1 MTKKIILSVVAVFLA
16 WAVMDFII
24 HGLIL
29 RSGYEATAYLWRPMD
44 EMKMGLMYLTILVSV
59 AAFVYIYARLIE
71 PKTIGTGIIYGLLFG
86 LGAGISMGLGSYS
99 VMPIPYDM
107 ALIWFLGSLAQGAVG
122 GLLVGL
128 IIRN

>member
-1 MTKKIILSVVAVFLA
+1 MTKKVILSVVVVFVA
-16 WAVMDFII
+16 WAVMDFIV

-29 RSGYEATAYLWRPMD
+29 RSSYEATAYLWRPKD
-44 EMKMGLMYLTILVSV
+44 EMKMGLMYLTILVS
-59 AAFVYIYARLIE
+59 AAVFVYIYARLIG
-71 PKTIGTGIIYGLLFG
+71 PKAISTGVKYGLLFG

-107 ALIWFLGSLAQGAVG
+107 ALVWFLGSLAQGAAG
-122 GLLVGL
+122 GLLAGL

>member
-1 MTKKIILSVVAVFLA
+1 MTKKAVLSAVAVFVA

-29 RSGYEATAYLWRPMD
+29 RSSYEATAYLWRPKD
-44 EMKMGLMYLTILVSV
+44 EMKMGLMYLTILVSA
-59 AAFVYIYARLIE
+59 AAFVYIYVRLIE
-71 PKTIGTGIIYGLLFG
+71 PKAIDAGLKYGLLFG
-86 LGAGISMGLGSYS
+86 LGVGISMGLGSYS

-107 ALIWFLGSLAQGAVG
+107 ALVWSLGSLARGAVG

>member
-1 MTKKIILSVVAVFLA
+1 MTKKAVLSAVAVFVA

-29 RSGYEATAYLWRPMD
+29 RSSYEATAYLWRPMD
-44 EMKMGLMYLTILVSV
+44 EMKMGLMYLTILVSA
-59 AAFVYIYARLIE
+59 AAFVYIYVRLIE
-71 PKTIGTGIIYGLLFG
+71 PKAIDAGLKYGLLFG
-86 LGAGISMGLGSYS
+86 MGVGISMGLGSYS

-107 ALIWFLGSLAQGAVG
+107 ALVWSLGSLAQGAVG